1 MDSKLQ
7 TASKH
12 YELLAAFGSI
22 DDVYIP
28 CYKIKNARDRL
39 DLDLGIIHHTKLG
52 PIVAHADSI
61 HIHKNEET
69 KDENMLDEYSF
80 VIPSKAEHSRDIKR
94 DQALSMYFVHKMK
107 PKVISRKLWLPV
119 QLIYRDTDQVKRNIS
134 KAQNLANKDLLNRE
148 IKFNLIVP
156 SIERVVKDMKYD
168 WLTVG
173 KIAEKVNANKF
184 LNERISNYTVRK
196 VLKQNMNYSY
206 KRVGFRPAK
215 AFGVDFQSSRAHY
228 AELIA
233 MLDTLGVHMVQ
244 IDEFSV
250 GHNFSPSYSW
260 GPKGINHFVRSER
273 VCKSFSVMVEVSKVR
288 LEYAFIYH
296 GTTNHIVFSKF
307 IESLLTQ
314 LKKDKNFRVDNSV
327 FLFDGAAYHKTNSV
341 DILLK
346 SHKAT
351 AIIGVPYT
359 PEFAFVEFFNNYVK
373 SKLRMNAKQGR

>member
-1 MDSKLQ
+1 MDSELQ

-22 DDVYIP
+22 EDVYIP
-28 CYKIKNARDRL
+28 CYKIKNARYRL
-39 DLDLGIIHHTKLG
+39 DLYLGIINHTKLG

-80 VIPSKAEHSRDIKR
+80 VISSKAEHSRDIKR

-107 PKVISRKLWLPV
+107 SKVISRKLWFPV
-119 QLIYRDTDQVKRNIS
+119 LLVYRDTDQVKRNIS
-134 KAQNLANKDLLNRE
+134 KAQNLANKDLLSRE
-148 IKFNLIVP
+148 IKFDLIVP

-184 LNERISNYTVRK
+184 FNERTSKYTVRK
-196 VLKQNMNYSY
+196 VLKQNINYLY

-215 AFGVDFQSSRAHY
+215 AFGVDFQSSRTHY

-244 IDEFSV
+244 KDEFSV

-260 GPKGINHFVRSER
+260 DPKESTILSE
-273 VCKSFSVMVEVSKVR
+273 
-288 LEYAFIYH
+288 A
-296 GTTNHIVFSKF
+296 N
-307 IESLLTQ
+307 
-314 LKKDKNFRVDNSV
+314 
-327 FLFDGAAYHKTNSV
+327 
-341 DILLK
+341 
-346 SHKAT
+346 
-351 AIIGVPYT
+351 
-359 PEFAFVEFFNNYVK
+359 EFAK
-373 SKLRMNAKQGR
+373 ILRDGGSV